1 MKHRFQRCLGA
12 GQMKRLGAALAA
24 VLLATSLSA
33 CNDRSFAPVERAAF
47 VRIDIVQPRDGQ
59 ASLTLT
65 GDVEPRFR
73 ADLSFRVSGRV
84 LARLA
89 DVGAHVDAGEVLAR
103 LDPAE
108 QQADFDAATAGVAAA
123 ESQLRVAQATFDRQS
138 QSSLEWLHHPRR
150 LRPSAGAIANRT
162 KHA

>member
-1 MKHRFQRCLGA
+1 MPHSRSRFWRRHWAPAMTTPPL
-12 GQMKRLGAALAA
+12 
-24 VLLATSLSA
+24 
-33 CNDRSFAPVERAAF
+33 PVERAAF
-47 VRIDIVQPRDGQ
+47 VRTEIVQPRDGQ

-65 GDVEPRFR
+65 GEVQARFS

-84 LARLA
+84 LARLV
-89 DVGAHVDAGEVLAR
+89 DVGAHVNAGDLLAR

-123 ESQLRVAQATFDRQS
+123 EAQLRVAQATFDRQS
-138 QSSLEWLHHPRR
+138 SLLVERLHHPRR
-150 LRPSAGAIANRT
+150 LRPGAGAIANRT